1 MSQLSNQR
9 TSHNT
14 SPEHD
19 AVNEKMLSPD
29 HSFSLEEQRVSE
41 EDSRCAPSPVPDNPS
56 STSGH
61 KSLIH
66 SGSDELSVESNASD
80 SVEREDGT
88 SRLLFRFSYVLWE
101 FTCHYWINCFLS
113 LP

>member
-9 TSHNT
+9 ASHNT

-29 HSFSLEEQRVSE
+29 HSYSLEEQRVLE
-41 EDSRCAPSPVPDNPS
+41 EDSHCVPSPAPDNPS

-61 KSLIH
+61 KSPIH

-80 SVEREDGT
+80 SVEREDGI
-88 SRLLFRFSYVLWE
+88 SRLLFRF
-101 FTCHYWINCFLS
+101 FMFCGS
-113 LP
+113 LLTIIVSFISS